1 MCNDLALV
9 FFFHISF
16 GIFICLLILAKL
28 VYILIVNKYTWL
40 SNIAYLACLG
50 HAEKAVTPQIFKL
63 DNILLPRGNIE
74 GRYGWFFLDIDCFLY
89 GVVYFPRLYGLVVHI
104 LGKY

>member
-28 VYILIVNKYTWL
+28 VYILIVNKYT
-40 SNIAYLACLG
+40 
-50 HAEKAVTPQIFKL
+50 
-63 DNILLPRGNIE
+63 
-74 GRYGWFFLDIDCFLY
+74 
-89 GVVYFPRLYGLVVHI
+89 
-104 LGKY
+104 